1 MIRNYFKIALRN
13 LLRQKFYSAINLL
26 GLAVGIACAVLLYLY
41 VQDEMSYDSHFK
53 NADRIYRVEGTL
65 SRQGESTPELY
76 TQWLLAD
83 QLEKDYPEIQVA
95 TKTLVGQDL
104 LLTHQ
109 KKKFYQDKMTYVDEG
124 YFQVFSHRFIKGD
137 PATAIQKPKSI
148 VLTKGLATKVFGRLA
163 EVLGETVKVEEETF
177 TITGI
182 IDDIPDNTHFQTS
195 AFISMNSLSE
205 ARKERMNV
213 YSWSSASFITY
224 VKLKP
229 NQSAPALEQKLTRLT
244 DTYINPAGKAY
255 GMTAKLELRP
265 LLDIRLYA
273 IYISDKVTGNSE
285 YIYILLA
292 ITFLVLL
299 IAIINYMNLAT
310 ARSVNRAKEVG
321 IRKVVGSYRSQLV
334 VQFLTESFL
343 LVLFACVIGL
353 VLAEVAL
360 PFFNKV
366 ADKSLSLQGLA
377 TTQNIIYCSLMLL
390 VVALLSG
397 SYPAFV
403 LSSFNPIMVLKGKFG
418 RNNKGAFLRKGL
430 VVVQFSISIMLIIGT
445 WTVYRQLSYVMSKD
459 VGYNRDQLLVLEI
472 NDKKVRRDIK
482 VFKDRLRQNP
492 DVLNA
497 SSASFV
503 PVFAPHYAKNPYAFE
518 HSEGHKKIGALY
530 GPVDED
536 YIPTLGLKLLAGR
549 NFTQATD
556 KTQGV
561 IINETVVK
569 KMGWRLNTND
579 PKLNP
584 IGKKVARRFSKS
596 GNPNFQMKVIGVVKD
611 FHAKSLHETIEP
623 VVLRYGQASWFLV
636 AKVRPKNM
644 GKTMRFLQQEWQKI
658 DPIHPFRTFFVN
670 QEFARQYEDDQKRG
684 TIFFAFSILAIFIA
698 CLGLFGLVSF
708 VVRQRHK
715 EIGIRKVLGASV
727 QNILQLISM
736 DFVKLVLLANLLAFP
751 LAYYMVR
758 QWLQNFAYQTSV
770 SLLIFVLS
778 GLIALVIALITIS
791 TQALRATRINPAE
804 VLKDE

>member
-1 MIRNYFKIALRN
+1 MIRNYLKIALRN

-53 NADRIYRVEGTL
+53 NADRIYRVEGVLT
-65 SRQGESTPELY
+65 RQGSSTPGMY

-95 TKTLVGQDL
+95 TKVLDGQDL

-109 KKKFYQDKMTYVDEG
+109 QKKFYEDRMSYVDEG

-137 PATAIQKPKSI
+137 PATAVQKPKSI
-148 VLTKGLATKVFGRLA
+148 VLTKSLATKVFGRLA
-163 EVLGETVKVEEETF
+163 EVLGEAVKVEEETY

-182 IDDIPDNTHFQTS
+182 IDDIPQNTHFQTS
-195 AFISMNSLSE
+195 AFISMNSLKE
-205 ARKERMNV
+205 ERKKRMNV

-229 NQSAPALEQKLTRLT
+229 NQSGLALEQKLDKLT
-244 DTYINPAGKAY
+244 QTYINPAGKAY
-255 GMTAKLELRP
+255 GITAELKLRP

-273 IYISDKVTGNSE
+273 MYVGEKVAGNSQ

-321 IRKVVGSYRSQLV
+321 IRKVVGSHRSQLI

-343 LVLFACVIGL
+343 LVLLASVVGL

-366 ADKSLSLQGLA
+366 ASKSLSIKDLA
-377 TTQNIIYCSLMLL
+377 TTQNIIYCSLLL
-390 VVALLSG
+390 LIVALLSG

-403 LSSFNPIMVLKGKFG
+403 LSSFNPILVLKGKFG
-418 RNNKGAFLRKGL
+418 HNNKGVFLRKGL

-445 WTVYRQLSYVMSKD
+445 WSVYRQLSYVMSKD
-459 VGYNRDQLLVLEI
+459 VGYDRDQLLVLEI

-482 VFKDRLRQNP
+482 VFKNRLRQNP
-492 DVLNA
+492 NILNV
-497 SSASFV
+497 SSASFI
-503 PVFAPHYAKNPYAFE
+503 PVYAPHYAKNPYAFE
-518 HSEGHKKIGALY
+518 HSQGHKRIGALY

-549 NFTQATD
+549 NFTQQTD

-561 IINETVVK
+561 IINETLMK
-569 KMGWRLNTND
+569 KMGWKLNASD
-579 PKLNP
+579 SKLNP
-584 IGKKVARRFSKS
+584 IGKKVASRFNKS
-596 GNPNFQMKVIGVVKD
+596 GNPDFKLKVIGVVKD

-623 VVLRYGQASWFLV
+623 VVLRYGWASWFAV
-636 AKVRPKNM
+636 ARVRPKNM
-644 GKTMRFLQQEWQKI
+644 GKTMRFIEQEWQKI
-658 DPIHPFRTFFVN
+658 DPIHPFRTFFVDE
-670 QEFARQYEDDQKRG
+670 EFGRQYADDQKRG

-727 QNILQLISM
+727 QSILQLISK
-736 DFVKLVLLANLLAFP
+736 DFIKLVLIANLLAFP
-751 LAYYMVR
+751 LAYYTVK
-758 QWLQNFAYQTSV
+758 QWLQNFAYQTSISV
-770 SLLIFVLS
+770 LIFVLS
-778 GLIALVIALITIS
+778 GLIALIIALLTIS